1 MKIILNFILLLKIF
15 NRPEFDAN
23 SNLKCNSNGDNKYLN
38 TNYKF
43 YNKNNQTNKYNNWRN
58 NNNNNNNNN
67 NKYKYSSPH
76 HYYHNN
82 NNHYNNY
89 RNNNKSY
96 NSFSRY

>member
-1 MKIILNFILLLKIF
+1 MKIILNFIILLKIF

-43 YNKNNQTNKYNNWRN
+43 YNKNNLTNKYNNWR
-58 NNNNNNNNN
+58 NNNNN

>member
-1 MKIILNFILLLKIF
+1 MKLILNFIILFKIF

-43 YNKNNQTNKYNNWRN
+43 YNKNNLTNKYNNWR
-58 NNNNNNNNN
+58 NNNNNNNN

-82 NNHYNNY
+82 NNNHYNNY

-96 NSFSRY
+96 SSFSRY